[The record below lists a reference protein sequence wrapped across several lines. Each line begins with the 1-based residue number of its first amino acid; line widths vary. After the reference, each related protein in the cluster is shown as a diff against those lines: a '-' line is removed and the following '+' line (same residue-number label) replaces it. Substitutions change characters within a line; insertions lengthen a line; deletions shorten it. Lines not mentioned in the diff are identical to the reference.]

1 MDICIAALTGNLTKD
16 PEVRET
22 SSGKTVANLRI
33 AVNTYGD
40 KTSYFDLVVWERTAE
55 IAGEYLSKGSA
66 VAVSGRLEQR
76 EWEKDGQ
83 KRSSVELVVNDL
95 KLPAKGGVAAT
106 APAAELPF

>member
-16 PEVRET
+16 PEVRQT
-22 SSGKTVANLRI
+22 GSGKTVANLRV

-55 IAGEYLSKGSA
+55 IAGEYLHKGSA

-83 KRSSVELVVNDL
+83 KRSSVELIVNDL
-95 KLPAKGGVAAT
+95 KLPAKGAARE
-106 APAAELPF
+106 ELPF